1 MIERSEWKTAFN
13 KRCSDDLSHICKMS
27 EDPSWWTRPVDG
39 MSMDQLELLKKALE
53 ELNKN
58 VAQPDD
64 RLEILDAPTQTQQS
78 QMSQTQLFQNPM
90 LQPHL
95 FGFNNIGG
103 RAGSGSSRSF

>member
-1 MIERSEWKTAFN
+1 
-13 KRCSDDLSHICKMS
+13 
-27 EDPSWWTRPVDG
+27 
-39 MSMDQLELLKKALE
+39 MDQLELLKKVLE
-53 ELNKN
+53 ELNKK

-78 QMSQTQLFQNPM
+78 QMSQTQFFQNPM

-103 RAGSGSSRSF
+103 GAGLRSGSSISF